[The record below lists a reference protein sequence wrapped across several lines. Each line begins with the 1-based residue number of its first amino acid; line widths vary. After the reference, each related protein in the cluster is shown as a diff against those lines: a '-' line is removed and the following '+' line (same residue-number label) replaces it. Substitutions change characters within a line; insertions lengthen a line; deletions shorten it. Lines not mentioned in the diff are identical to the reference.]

1 MYFELNRIVRS
12 RPAKSLRP
20 TSRSFPVSW
29 SSCPNPFTTRTPLT
43 APSTTPA
50 TAAAWAWA
58 YQVAGCSLVRLR
70 LAMNQIAGAT
80 ARATSVSGSDSH
92 AMMTREIRKSMK
104 FPMVI
109 GSMKSRPWISW
120 RSLVARPTT

>member
-1 MYFELNRIVRS
+1 MVRS
-12 RPAKSLRP
+12 RPAKSRRL
-20 TSRSFPVSW
+20 TSLSFPVSC

-58 YQVAGCSLVRLR
+58 YQVEGCSLVRLR
-70 LAMNQIAGAT
+70 LAIHHRAGAT

-92 AMMTREIRKSMK
+92 AMTTRDMAKSAK

-109 GSMKSRPWISW
+109 GSMKSRPWIS
-120 RSLVARPTT
+120 